1 MKLLIIILVSL
12 IGLYS
17 CTKGPYHVE
26 NYNSKVFPGNRLFTY
41 SIVNE
46 SKSGEIINLEIE
58 NVFKSK
64 GMMRVNSN
72 YDCAVFVKTF
82 RDLTDFKSVD
92 EFEVGHS
99 KYSRISNQRRKNV
112 LLIQIMETE
121 TQKIVYRSL
130 NSNIPSK
137 ISDNQLKSI
146 IQSSLKEFNQESST
160 YVMNK

>member
-1 MKLLIIILVSL
+1 MRLLIIFLVSL
-12 IGLYS
+12 IGLGS
-17 CTKGPYHVE
+17 CTKAPYHVE
-26 NYNSKVFPGNRLFTY
+26 NYNSKVFPSSHLFTY

-46 SKSGEIINLEIE
+46 SKSSELINLEIE
-58 NVFKSK
+58 NIFKSK

-82 RDLTDFKSVD
+82 KDLTSFKSVED
-92 EFEVGHS
+92 FEVGHS
-99 KYSRISNQRRKNV
+99 KYARISNQRRKNV
-112 LLIQIMETE
+112 LLIQIMEIE

-146 IQSSLKEFNQESST
+146 IQSSLKEFNLESRN